1 VLLTH
6 PAVADVAAVAIPS
19 REWGETVGAVV
30 VLKPDHDATA
40 HELQH
45 LVKSRLR
52 SSREPEVIRFVEEL
66 PYNETGKLL
75 RRNLKALFD

>member
-1 VLLTH
+1 M
-6 PAVADVAAVAIPS
+6 ADAAAVAIPS
-19 REWGETVGAVV
+19 KEWGETVGAAV
-30 VLKPDHDATA
+30 VLKAGSEVTV

-52 SSREPEVIRFVEEL
+52 SSRVPEVIRFEDEL

-75 RRNLKALFD
+75 RRVLKEIF